1 MKRRPPRSTR
11 TDTPALHDALPI
23 YIPRATI
30 TLRLTQPWTLPQAM
44 LLLRDDPAR
53 LHFGQWLFS
62 RGDAP
67 GHTSDDASASLL
79 HIVISDASALQDHD
93 RARVVAAVIEQIR
106 EQTQRLAP
114 LPALQGYEAIVEK
127 RAPFAAQPGQP
138 RPHNHTPYP
147 H

>member
-23 YIPRATI
+23 YIPIATI

-67 GHTSDDASASLL
+67 GHTSDDASASRSEEHTSELQSLMRISYAVFCLKKKTNTHNTVSLL
-79 HIVISDASALQDHD
+79 LICVRYHIN
-93 RARVVAAVIEQIR
+93 
-106 EQTQRLAP
+106 
-114 LPALQGYEAIVEK
+114 Y
-127 RAPFAAQPGQP
+127 
-138 RPHNHTPYP
+138 Y
-147 H
+147 

>member
-67 GHTSDDASASLL
+67 GHTSDDASASLM
-79 HIVISDASALQDHD
+79 HIVISDASALHDHD
-93 RARVVAAVIEQIR
+93 RASVVAAAIEPLR
-106 EQTQRLAP
+106 EQKKRLHP
-114 LPALQGYEAIVEK
+114 MPDV
-127 RAPFAAQPGQP
+127 PG
-138 RPHNHTPYP
+138 
-147 H
+147 

>member
-67 GHTSDDASASLL
+67 WHTSDDASASLL
-79 HIVISDASALQDHD
+79 HIVISDATALLDHD
-93 RARVVAAVIEQIR
+93 RASGVAAVIEQILER
-106 EQTQRLAP
+106 SVAR
-114 LPALQGYEAIVEK
+114 
-127 RAPFAAQPGQP
+127 RASKEFVSRCSTRSGQ
-138 RPHNHTPYP
+138 
-147 H
+147 